1 MRVLVLGGG
10 RFVGRSVVAEAL
22 GKNWSV
28 TTFSRRGSG
37 DVGMGVEVLRGDRL
51 DPADV
56 TSLRSGRWDVVV
68 DTWAGPPRAV
78 RESAQAL
85 TASVGHYVYISSR
98 SVYRAPL
105 RDGAMEDDPVVPS
118 SPDAEGGSYAE
129 CKAGGEQAATAAF
142 GDRALLVRAGLILG
156 PYEYVPRLTWWLRRV
171 SDGGRVLAP
180 GPRELPLQ
188 YVDVRDLAVWVLHS
202 AERGLSGAFN
212 VVSRSGHTTMQ
223 QLLESCVR
231 VTGSGASLHWV
242 DPEVILRAGI
252 EPWNELP
259 IWVPPNHAARG
270 QHTTDSSKALAA
282 GLRCRPAE
290 GTVSDTWAWLGAG
303 GSIGDPG
310 SHPPTGLDLTKERA
324 LLDACFGA

>member
-1 MRVLVLGGG
+1 
-10 RFVGRSVVAEAL
+10 
-22 GKNWSV
+22 
-28 TTFSRRGSG
+28 
-37 DVGMGVEVLRGDRL
+37 
-51 DPADV
+51 
-56 TSLRSGRWDVVV
+56 
-68 DTWAGPPRAV
+68 V